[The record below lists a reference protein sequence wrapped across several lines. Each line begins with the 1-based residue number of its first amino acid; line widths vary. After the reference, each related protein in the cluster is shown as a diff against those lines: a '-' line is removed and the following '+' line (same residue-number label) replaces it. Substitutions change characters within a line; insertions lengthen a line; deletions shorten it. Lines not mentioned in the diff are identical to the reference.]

1 VPENG
6 TKRIAFLSP
15 CYWPEVRRGGERLV
29 HELATGLVAQGHR
42 ARLITAHRGRS
53 ERTVEEGVEV
63 IRHWRPPDGRLRRRG
78 FEDHLTH
85 VPLTYLSL
93 ATGDDDVVQ
102 ALHVT
107 DGLAAA
113 RWSARTGR
121 PSVLT
126 YLGIPDRRGLTSAR
140 RRLEIT
146 LRAASGCTAITAV
159 SRYAAEAFSRWLGL
173 EARAIYPP
181 VDRERFRPV
190 ADRFPDPTVFCPAP
204 ADQEHKRV
212 GLLVQA
218 FARLHRDRP
227 AARLVLLRPRDPRL
241 ERALADAGPWIEFV
255 DDDPAV
261 LAPAYSRAWVSG
273 LASIGEAFGLVLAES
288 LACGTP
294 VMGTRHGGIPEIV
307 DGPSVGRIAAD
318 DEPETLARAL
328 LETLDLAEDPVTADA
343 CRRRAEAFST
353 ARCVEAHERLYAEL
367 LTNGRGSEPAGEG
380 RR

>member
-1 VPENG
+1 VPEDG
-6 TKRIAFLSP
+6 TRRIAFLSP

-29 HELATGLVAQGHR
+29 HELATGLVARGHR
-42 ARLITAHRGRS
+42 ARLITAHPGRS
-53 ERTVEEGVEV
+53 ERTIEDGVEV

-85 VPLTYLSL
+85 VPLSYLSL
-93 ATGDDDVVQ
+93 AHGDDELVQ

-126 YLGIPDRRGLTSAR
+126 YLGIPDRRGLTLAR

-146 LRAASGCTAITAV
+146 LRAATGCTAITAV
-159 SRYAAEAFSRWLGL
+159 SRHAAEAFSRWLGL
-173 EARAIYPP
+173 EARVIYPP
-181 VDRERFRPV
+181 VDLERFRPV
-190 ADRFPDPTVFCPAP
+190 ADRAPDPTVFCPAP

-212 GLLVQA
+212 GRLVRA
-218 FARLHRDRP
+218 FGVARRDRP
-227 AARLVLLRPRDPRL
+227 DARLVLVRPRDRRL
-241 ERALADAGPWIEFV
+241 ERALVGAGPGIDFV

-261 LAPAYSRAWVSG
+261 LAPTYSRAWVSA
-273 LASIGEAFGLVLAES
+273 LASSGEAFGLVLAES

-294 VMGTRHGGIPEIV
+294 VAGTGHGGIPEIV
-307 DGPSVGRIAAD
+307 DRPSVGRIAAD

-328 LETLDLAEDPVTADA
+328 LETLELAEDPATADA

-353 ARCVEAHERLYAEL
+353 PRCVEAHERLYAEL
-367 LTNGRGSEPAGEG
+367 LTNGRASEPADDE